1 MSQRLRAVGR
11 SAAEL
16 LGKHQAAHR
25 GRTETETGAWHCNAG
40 VSSANW
46 QCIRFVLWAAQCGA
60 TCVSYHWPL
69 IFCHSCCRGWFVLG
83 IWKAVDSA
91 PPLSWRWCL
100 HNISVSVVLDCKTLD
115 LEAIRTLAVI
125 ASIFLC
131 LWQWAWLLQSVL
143 GRTEADSV
151 THMESKPQVWKYKT
165 YLQQGAVVLCFA
177 NQLPISELNAACFC
191 LSAGSPLE
199 KLHVGFVWEW
209 QRLGSGTCMSRCFYC
224 EKNTGVGWSLNSHVS
239 PNPFPSL
246 TSQGLATLLVIFILC
261 KCNQME
267 ILWTDLRLFF
277 EP

>member
-151 THMESKPQVWKYKT
+151 THVESKPQVWKYKT
-165 YLQQGAVVLCFA
+165 HLQQGAVALCFA
-177 NQLPISELNAACFC
+177 NQLPIS
-191 LSAGSPLE
+191 GSWMLPAY
-199 KLHVGFVWEW
+199 VWV
-209 QRLGSGTCMSRCFYC
+209 LGHLW
-224 EKNTGVGWSLNSHVS
+224 KNYTWALYGNGNGWA
-239 PNPFPSL
+239 
-246 TSQGLATLLVIFILC
+246 QGLACPGVSTVRRTLVLAGV
-261 KCNQME
+261 
-267 ILWTDLRLFF
+267 WTHMSAQTHFPVWPLKG
-277 EP
+277 